1 MKYKWPI
8 CAVAILMALAIVPWL
23 VEDSSLSLAV
33 SAQAQDATSEEAI
46 DVELIRSSPPDT
58 TPYLRDIV
66 PEDLAPKGSASLG
79 AEIQG
84 YDTGAAALLGGAE
97 LGIFVVDVV
106 VNNTNANLTNTDVA
120 NDGETSIAVN
130 PSDPDKIVISA
141 FSGGWGATA
150 PIYHSLDGGLTWT
163 VQGVPQPNG
172 IPVTGPNDWAWD
184 FGRNNDVYVTVLNNN
199 DVITGLT
206 TDPTTSGS
214 WQWNDIGGVTQI
226 TNQVAGINGNEDQP
240 WLLVNA
246 DPFNAAQD
254 NVYVA
259 YDDFDDTDGVDGPD
273 LRVATS
279 YGLTPPDFSAA
290 MGGADVQVG
299 NAAGAV
305 NPGLRLAKDPRTG
318 IMWAIW
324 GRVFGPGDDDSKDMD
339 YFLNR
344 STDGGAT
351 WPIGGGLGTAVA
363 IGDSTQPRPKFG
375 TVNALLGGVHHA
387 AVDPTTGDLYYVYGK
402 RDPDTNKDRLAIR
415 KISSDGGGGLVLGS
429 ENFVTGQVEAAIP
442 QVAVTSNGAVGV
454 FYYTFD
460 GFSSDDFPIFTAH
473 FAASEDE
480 GASFTDYELVTFLSS
495 AKKSGVPGDKQRV
508 LGDYMQM
515 EAIGNCFYGS
525 FTANGAPF
533 GRPVANHDPIFF
545 KTCVG
550 PMVQVPA
557 NLDFGESCVGV
568 TESQTLDV
576 CSTGTENLVVEG
588 IDSSDSQ
595 FAVSEPLSG
604 YPVTISPDFC
614 FPFNATFTPASA
626 GAQAATLTVL
636 SDDLSSSALP
646 VQATGQA
653 GVPDL
658 TATLQA
664 SGDFGDVAVGAAK
677 VLNLEVLNQG
687 NTCDL
692 QITNLARTGG
702 STDFGFAGLASGL
715 SFPVTLPPGS
725 NIDLPIEFAPTIFG
739 PQAADFDLTSD
750 DPDDSP
756 LSFGTTGDSP
766 PPDI

>member
-429 ENFVTGQVEAAIP
+429 ENFVT
-442 QVAVTSNGAVGV
+442 
-454 FYYTFD
+454 
-460 GFSSDDFPIFTAH
+460 
-473 FAASEDE
+473 
-480 GASFTDYELVTFLSS
+480 
-495 AKKSGVPGDKQRV
+495 
-508 LGDYMQM
+508 
-515 EAIGNCFYGS
+515 
-525 FTANGAPF
+525 AP
-533 GRPVANHDPIFF
+533 
-545 KTCVG
+545 
-550 PMVQVPA
+550 
-557 NLDFGESCVGV
+557 
-568 TESQTLDV
+568 
-576 CSTGTENLVVEG
+576 
-588 IDSSDSQ
+588 
-595 FAVSEPLSG
+595 
-604 YPVTISPDFC
+604 
-614 FPFNATFTPASA
+614 
-626 GAQAATLTVL
+626 
-636 SDDLSSSALP
+636 
-646 VQATGQA
+646 
-653 GVPDL
+653 
-658 TATLQA
+658 
-664 SGDFGDVAVGAAK
+664 
-677 VLNLEVLNQG
+677 
-687 NTCDL
+687 
-692 QITNLARTGG
+692 GG
-702 STDFGFAGLASGL
+702 SRDTAGGGHQQRGGRCVLLHFRRLLVG
-715 SFPVTLPPGS
+715 
-725 NIDLPIEFAPTIFG
+725 
-739 PQAADFDLTSD
+739 
-750 DPDDSP
+750 
-756 LSFGTTGDSP
+756 
-766 PPDI
+766 